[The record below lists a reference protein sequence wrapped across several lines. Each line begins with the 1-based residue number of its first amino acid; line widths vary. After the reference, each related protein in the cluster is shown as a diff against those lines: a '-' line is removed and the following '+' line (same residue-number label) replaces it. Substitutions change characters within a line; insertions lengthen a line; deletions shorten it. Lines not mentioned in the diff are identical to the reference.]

1 MGAEFSDASPNQH
14 TVVTSSSY
22 IPADRDTDFLQRD
35 ELRPLRLGLELLKP
49 ELIQTEQ
56 GIRSTIVVFG
66 SARLLEPSRARQAL
80 EAATAELKMA
90 PQDQARQQ
98 RVRVAE
104 RRLALAPYYDIAREF
119 GHLVSSTCQIDG
131 QCDYVIVTGGGP
143 GIMEAA
149 NRGAADAGAKSMG
162 LNITLPHEQQP
173 NAYIT
178 PDLCFQFRYFALRK
192 MHFLLRARALVVFPG
207 GFGTLDEMTEILT
220 LAQTQKLES
229 KILILLYG
237 SNYWKEVINFDAL
250 AKYGMIA
257 PEDMGLFQYADDPQ
271 TALHLLQD
279 WLIRHYLEPDAPLSG
294 PPAKA
299 PAIAKSRV

>member
-1 MGAEFSDASPNQH
+1 MGAGSSDESASRQTPI
-14 TVVTSSSY
+14 TSSSY
-22 IPADRDTDFLQRD
+22 IPADRDIEFLQRD

-66 SARLLEPSRARQAL
+66 SARLVEPARARLAL
-80 EAATAELKMA
+80 EVATAELKSA
-90 PQDQARQQ
+90 PQDPWRQRQ
-98 RVRVAE
+98 VTLAE
-104 RRLALAPYYDIAREF
+104 RRVAMAHYYDIAREF
-119 GHLVSSTCQIDG
+119 GRLVSATCQIDG

-149 NRGAADAGAKSMG
+149 NRGASDAGAKSMG

-207 GFGTLDEMTEILT
+207 GFGTLDELFETLT
-220 LAQTQKLES
+220 LLQTGKTRNLTIVLIGQAYWERLINWSMLVEEGLIGPHDLSLFHFAETAQQAWD
-229 KILILLYG
+229 LISRMHG
-237 SNYWKEVINFDAL
+237 
-250 AKYGMIA
+250 
-257 PEDMGLFQYADDPQ
+257 
-271 TALHLLQD
+271 
-279 WLIRHYLEPDAPLSG
+279 G
-294 PPAKA
+294 PAA
-299 PAIAKSRV
+299 R

>member
-1 MGAEFSDASPNQH
+1 MPRMGAEFSDASPNQH

-173 NAYIT
+173 NPYIT

-207 GFGTLDEMTEILT
+207 GFGTLDELFETLT
-220 LAQTQKLES
+220 LLQTGKTRNITIVLMGQAYWERLINWRLLVEEGLIGPDDLSLFHFAETAQQAWD
-229 KILILLYG
+229 LISRTHG
-237 SNYWKEVINFDAL
+237 
-250 AKYGMIA
+250 
-257 PEDMGLFQYADDPQ
+257 
-271 TALHLLQD
+271 
-279 WLIRHYLEPDAPLSG
+279 G
-294 PPAKA
+294 PSA
-299 PAIAKSRV
+299 R